1 MYLACLMLT
10 DSSEGCWNVIAPKP
24 KGISNQIYFR
34 SSGKIGVS
42 NGIFESGGKLYVY
55 YSDGSKTITN
65 ACISGVGTS
74 TTISGL
80 RSLGAGMTN
89 YNVFFYHN

>member
-24 KGISNQIYFR
+24 KGISNQVYFR
-34 SSGKIGVS
+34 SSKKLGVS
-42 NGIFESGGKLYVY
+42 NGIFESGGKLYLY
-55 YSDGSKTITN
+55 YKTGSKAITN

-74 TTISGL
+74 TTINGLKSLASGM
-80 RSLGAGMTN
+80 AK